1 MAKNLASDTI
11 MAPDKMKPLL
21 ALSKREPVQAAIG
34 LTADGEGVIL
44 LHKTAKPKKV
54 FAMLKAA
61 AAKSKLQLNPAS
73 LRFGRAEVDTDYDA
87 AMVRF
92 FINKEAPGN
101 LRLKLVEVVKR
112 IPYQKVELN
121 VDAALEDEPEEEAE
135 GQEASTIAAAPPPPA
150 PPPPPPPAPA
160 AAAAPDPDLL
170 KQELALLIGQIPGAS
185 GSDPALKA
193 ALAKLAADATL
204 NLRTNNLAAAQGL
217 IGRLRDAVA
226 HPEAVT
232 TTPAAAAQP
241 ARPPRE
247 PPAGT
252 AGAVNYAKCRL
263 IWLGTR
269 KKIEADI
276 DRLADAVREAYAD
289 EGTGDTLGEMFRQRV
304 APIMAGFDE
313 SLADKLDEAVNQTD
327 PEKHQALVAEARQ
340 IIGRYGNFLATEPL
354 IAKLDA
360 NTLLPVAI
368 AQTMNTALQALS
380 AAIR

>member
-1 MAKNLASDTI
+1 VAKNLAADTI

-61 AAKSKLQLNPAS
+61 AAKSKLPLNPAS

-112 IPYQKVELN
+112 IPYQKVEIN

-135 GQEASTIAAAPPPPA
+135 GQEASAPAA
-150 PPPPPPPAPA
+150 PPPPPPPAPG
-160 AAAAPDPDLL
+160 AAAAPDPELL
-170 KQELALLIGQIPGAS
+170 KQELALLIGQIPGAC
-185 GSDPALKA
+185 GSDPAVKA

-204 NLRTNNLAAAQGL
+204 NLRTNNLAAAEGL

-232 TTPAAAAQP
+232 TTPAAATQP

-247 PPAGT
+247 PPAGM

-340 IIGRYGNFLATEPL
+340 IIGRYGDFLATEPL

>member
-1 MAKNLASDTI
+1 MAKNLAADTI

-61 AAKSKLQLNPAS
+61 AAKSKLPLNPAS

-112 IPYQKVELN
+112 IPYQKVEIN

-135 GQEASTIAAAPPPPA
+135 GQEASAPAA
-150 PPPPPPPAPA
+150 PPPPPPPAPG
-160 AAAAPDPDLL
+160 AAAAPDPELL
-170 KQELALLIGQIPGAS
+170 KQELALLIGQIPGAC
-185 GSDPALKA
+185 GSDPAVKA

-204 NLRTNNLAAAQGL
+204 NLRTNNLAAAEGL

-232 TTPAAAAQP
+232 TTPAAATQP

-247 PPAGT
+247 PPAGM

-340 IIGRYGNFLATEPL
+340 IIGRYGDFLATEPL